1 MKQQEYSDPIRNMIG
16 WANMPIPPSNRD
28 ARQYRAAHPLSE
40 VIVPLALAGVSAVAA
55 LTIAAWLC
63 WEIDWLPSRWVIPVC
78 TFAAFVGVWV
88 WRLRLTDDNLLALDE
103 RTRVEIPSNVPQPIT
118 ASYVHVDMSV
128 RNREGGKQ
136 LRRFD
141 LPCTDDALVEVAEA
155 MLAGSTLPE
164 SDWAGKSKGRPFS
177 EGSLRVFKTTL
188 ISQGIARW
196 IDAANPKLGLA
207 LTDTGREFMQSIL
220 DQDADGD

>member
-16 WANMPIPPSNRD
+16 WANMPMPPANRD

-55 LTIAAWLC
+55 LTITAWLC

-78 TFAAFVGVWV
+78 TFAAFVVVWV
-88 WRLRLTDDNLLALDE
+88 WRLRFTDDNLLALDE

-128 RNREGGKQ
+128 RNREGSKQ

-220 DQDADGD
+220 DQDGD